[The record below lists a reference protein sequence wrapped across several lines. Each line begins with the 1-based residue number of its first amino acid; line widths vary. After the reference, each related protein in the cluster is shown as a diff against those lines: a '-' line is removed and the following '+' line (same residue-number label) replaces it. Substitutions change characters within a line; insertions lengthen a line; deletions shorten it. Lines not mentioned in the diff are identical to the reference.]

1 MGTVIPEF
9 GSLNPAFA
17 CAEDYRI
24 VVAGSHSAIGGKTR
38 LMILIHIWSAPD
50 TGTAG
55 CIGLPEEPEH
65 CRTFPARLSIL

>member
-9 GSLNPAFA
+9 GSLNPAYA

-24 VVAGSHSAIGGKTR
+24 VVAGATARSAERRGSC
-38 LMILIHIWSAPD
+38 ILIHIWSTPD